1 MIPFLKEAV
10 TQLFS
15 KPSTE
20 GYPFTPKE
28 APIGYRGRIVFHAD
42 QCISCGMCERVC
54 PCGAMHVIDKQA
66 AIDYTRC
73 ISCGMCAT
81 KCPKHVIHDR
91 LGIFAAAE

>member
-1 MIPFLKEAV
+1 
-10 TQLFS
+10 
-15 KPSTE
+15 
-20 GYPFTPKE
+20 
-28 APIGYRGRIVFHAD
+28 
-42 QCISCGMCERVC
+42 MCERVC
-54 PCGAMHVIDKQA
+54 PCGAMHVIAKQA

>member
-1 MIPFLKEAV
+1 MSPETHQIWVAA
-10 TQLFS
+10 
-15 KPSTE
+15 E
-20 GYPFTPKE
+20 GC
-28 APIGYRGRIVFHAD
+28 IG
-42 QCISCGMCERVC
+42 CGMCERVC

-66 AIDYTRC
+66 AIDYDRC